1 MKQQFQ
7 QDLEAVKKQV
17 TDAAKGMR
25 AASIV
30 NKKMQQSLD
39 ETEKKEEGKWFIIW
53 SSYYV
58 GIPNA
63 EFLKVQDL
71 VRDHDRRLDQM
82 EKKYLETEAKTN
94 MSLERIE
101 RVDLQTKE

>member
-39 ETEKKEEGKWFIIW
+39 ETEKKEEGK
-53 SSYYV
+53 
-58 GIPNA
+58 
-63 EFLKVQDL
+63 
-71 VRDHDRRLDQM
+71 
-82 EKKYLETEAKTN
+82 
-94 MSLERIE
+94 
-101 RVDLQTKE
+101 